1 MSINQNEIALKRL
14 KGKKRIEYLFRVG
27 ESLHSK
33 HLLLRYIT
41 TEEKDA
47 FRMGVSVAK
56 RRFNKAHDRN
66 RIKRQM
72 REAVRA
78 NLESFAFSGMGM
90 LIFKGRKKVET
101 KTLLLECEELLRNLN

>member
-1 MSINQNEIALKRL
+1 MSINQNEIAFKRL
-14 KGKKRIEYLFRVG
+14 KGKKRIEHLFRVG

-47 FRMGVSVAK
+47 FRIGVSVAK
-56 RRFNKAHDRN
+56 RRFNRAHDRN

-78 NLESFAFSGMGM
+78 SLESFSFSGMGM
-90 LIFKGRKKVET
+90 LVFKGRKEVET
-101 KTLLLECEELLRNLN
+101 KILILECEELFKRLN